1 MAACP
6 ESLIR
11 NERSFIMEAIINFF
25 KEFAALVPTIQI
37 MDIVDILVVAFVI
50 YKVILMLQTTSS
62 SRIAKSIVIILLL
75 TALTSVLHMYLM
87 NYLLDKI
94 LEIGLLALVIMFQPE
109 LRRILEKLGSKSF
122 REIISTKQEQRNI
135 DYVISETVK
144 ACEIMSRERT
154 GVLIVFERTSSLED
168 YQKTGTV
175 IDARVS
181 SELLRNI
188 FFTKASLHD
197 GAVIIRNERIA
208 AAGCVLPLTE
218 NRNISSD
225 LGTRHRAGIGM
236 SEVSDAVVVIVS
248 EETGTISVAISGM
261 LKRHLAPQTLE
272 KLLLNELAPKEEVK
286 TRNPLKLL
294 RKQRRKK
301 DDSDAE
307 T

>member
-1 MAACP
+1 M
-6 ESLIR
+6 R
-11 NERSFIMEAIINFF
+11 NERSFVMEAIINFF
-25 KEFAALVPTIQI
+25 KEFAALVPTIRL

-50 YKVILMLQTTSS
+50 YKIILMLQTTSS
-62 SRIAKSIVIILLL
+62 ARIAKSIVIILLL

-122 REIISTKQEQRNI
+122 REILSTKQEQRNI

-168 YQKTGTV
+168 YQKTGIV

-272 KLLLNELAPKEEVK
+272 KLLLNELAPKEEPK

-294 RKQRRKK
+294 RKQRKEK